1 MFTILV
7 SNSGGAGSMVEG
19 ARQPDDFAF
28 AFDSAFAG
36 LQVRIE
42 SACATAAAW
51 PEGVA
56 AGIHA
61 AFEWAAAEPAAAQ
74 LLTNDALAGGAEGFE
89 RYERMVSYAAE
100 LLAPGREQSLHG
112 ERLPE
117 ITERAMASGVT
128 MLVAQRLSLGQAA
141 ALPALA
147 GEATQFVLTPFL
159 GGSEAR
165 RVAGEDEPL
174 DT

>member
-1 MFTILV
+1 M
-7 SNSGGAGSMVEG
+7 GEG

-42 SACATAAAW
+42 SACAAAGGW
-51 PEGVA
+51 PDGVA

-61 AFEWAAAEPAAAQ
+61 AFQWVAAEPAAAQ
-74 LLTNDALAGGAEGFE
+74 LLTNEALAGGSAGFG
-89 RYERMVSYAAE
+89 RYERMVGYVAG
-100 LLAPGREQSLHG
+100 LLEPGREHASHG

-117 ITERAMASGVT
+117 ITERAMASGVA

-141 ALPALA
+141 ELPSIAA
-147 GEATQFVLTPFL
+147 EAVQFVLTPYL
-159 GGSEAR
+159 GSAEAR
-165 RVAGEDEPL
+165 RVAIR
-174 DT
+174 